1 MVVKFKFD
9 LREFFKY
16 LSNLGRNRVFR
27 TQYLKK
33 KNRRS
38 NLLSIVQMCIDCHL
52 IMNEVSSHSK
62 IKILEEKYQ
71 ISIIFL

>member
-9 LREFFKY
+9 LREFLKY

-33 KNRRS
+33 KNLRS
-38 NLLSIVQMCIDCHL
+38 NLQSVVQPCIDCHL
-52 IMNEVSSHSK
+52 IMSEVSSHSK
-62 IKILEEKYQ
+62 IKILEEKDQ
-71 ISIIFL
+71 ISIILL